1 MNQYFVFTIGFIA
14 QILFSARLLVQWIS
28 SEKAGRVLSPLL
40 FWQLSIIASFL
51 LVLYGVL
58 RHDLAI
64 LLGQSVTYGIYIRNL
79 YYHGFWRKVPRPAQI
94 IIIAFPILALFWL
107 ISSETYHLQKIIGN
121 KDISFALMLW
131 GLIGQIVFTFRFV
144 VQWFYSEKKK
154 QSVLPIDFWIFSII
168 GSIMVLSYAIIRRD
182 PVIFVGQL
190 FGFVVYFRNILLWL
204 RQRRQCT
211 HLVK

>member
-1 MNQYFVFTIGFIA
+1 MNQYLVFAIGFVA
-14 QILFSARLLVQWIS
+14 QVLFSARLLVQWIS

-40 FWQLSIIASFL
+40 FWQLSILASFL

-58 RHDLAI
+58 RHDPAI

-79 YYHGFWRKVPRPAQI
+79 YYHGFWKKIPRPLQTF
-94 IIIAFPILALFWL
+94 IIAFPVLAICWL
-107 ISSETYHLQKIIGN
+107 ISGETYNLQKIIGN

-144 VQWFYSEKKK
+144 LQWYYSEKKK
-154 QSVLPIDFWIFSII
+154 QSILPIDFWIFSII

-182 PVIFVGQL
+182 PVLFIGQI
-190 FGFVVYFRNILLWL
+190 FGFIVYFRNTLLWW
-204 RQRRQCT
+204 RQRA
-211 HLVK
+211 HLNTL

>member
-1 MNQYFVFTIGFIA
+1 MNQYLVFAIGFVA

-40 FWQLSIIASFL
+40 FWQLSILASFL

-79 YYHGFWRKVPRPAQI
+79 YYHGFWKKIPRPLQI
-94 IIIAFPILALFWL
+94 PIIAFPVLAICWL
-107 ISSETYHLQKIIGN
+107 VSGETYNLQKIIGN

-131 GLIGQIVFTFRFV
+131 GLVGQIVFTFRFV
-144 VQWFYSEKKK
+144 LQWFYSEKQK
-154 QSVLPIDFWIFSII
+154 QSILPIDFWIFSII

-182 PVIFVGQL
+182 PVLFVGQL
-190 FGFVVYFRNILLWL
+190 FGFVVYFRNTLLWW
-204 RQRRQCT
+204 RQRA
-211 HLVK
+211 HLNT